1 MIRYGNPEEVIE
13 YFADGSANQSYLK
26 QLIKG
31 VEHLEE
37 KEEVLYFKEKGHFLF
52 GSAVDVWITQGKAN
66 YDKQYYESGGK
77 KPSDSIMSMVRMV
90 FDSLLNANQEVP
102 GEHLIDVNSGYIVA
116 ALDYHKYQSRWKPE
130 TRINKVVE
138 EGALY
143 FEELKESHGKT
154 ILSAEES
161 NVVWKIVMSLQT
173 HKYTERF
180 FKDDKNMDIFY
191 QVPIYFMTS
200 DVPCKALLDM
210 VIVNHTEKK
219 VFPIDIKTL
228 GGFTSEFPW
237 SVKSRGYNFQA
248 AFYTEALL
256 ELKERMA
263 RTIKGFPDISEYQIM
278 PFKFIVETTKTW
290 KNVLTDV
297 VTYYQGKPLV
307 YELSR
312 AQMRLGRDGRPAY
325 TTTGR
330 TLFETIRIEH
340 KEIVGFKKALNLHK
354 WHMDNGFEEDK
365 EVIENQGVILVK

>member
-1 MIRYGNPEEVIE
+1 MIRYGNPEEVLD
-13 YFADGSANQSYLK
+13 YFADGSVNQSYLK

-31 VEHLEE
+31 VEHLEK
-37 KEEVLYFKEKGHFLF
+37 KEEVLYYEEKGHFLF

-66 YDKQYYESGGK
+66 FDAQYYESEGK
-77 KPSDSIMSMVRMV
+77 KPSDTIMSIVKMV
-90 FDSLLNANQEVP
+90 FDSLLNANQEIP
-102 GEHLIDVNSGYIVA
+102 EAHLTDVNSGYITA
-116 ALDYHKYQSRWKPE
+116 ALDFHKYQSRWKPE
-130 TRINKVVE
+130 TRINKIIE

-154 ILSAEES
+154 ILSKEQS
-161 NVVWKIVMSLQT
+161 NVVHKIVMSLQS

-180 FKDDKNMDIFY
+180 FKDDENIDIFY

-200 DVPCKALLDM
+200 DIPCKALLDM
-210 VIVNHTEKK
+210 VIVNKTEKK

-237 SVKSRGYNFQA
+237 SVISRGYNFQA

-263 RTIKGFPDISEYQIM
+263 RTVPEFPDISEYQIM

-290 KNVLTDV
+290 KNVLTEMV
-297 VTYYQGKPLV
+297 IYYQGKPLV
-307 YELSR
+307 YELSE
-312 AQMRLGRDGRPAY
+312 AQMRLGRAGRPSY
-325 TTTGR
+325 IVTGR
-330 TLFETIRIEH
+330 SDFQTIRVEH
-340 KEIVGFKKALNLHK
+340 KEIVGFKKAMNLYK

-365 EVIENQGVILVK
+365 KVVENQGIILVK